1 MNLNLA
7 PKVIENKSVCLD
19 KPPITVGEFKG
30 YDVYIKCKEGN
41 KYTLINIR

>member
-7 PKVIENKSVCLD
+7 PKAIENKSVCLD
-19 KPPITVGEFKG
+19 KPPVKNKPGV
-30 YDVYIKCKEGN
+30 DVYIKNGKGN